1 MDLEFKL
8 RFSESELK
16 EYDERYD
23 YDRSRVDISAANR
36 LNKYYDICPAQGC
49 LTYEQFIDMV
59 KWKSSRRLA
68 AAKANPPE
76 LVEELTR
83 IAFSANHQAARMG
96 ALTLLSGVG
105 LPVASV
111 LMHFGCDRTVP
122 IIDERAL
129 WSLSCEKPKSYTLEF
144 WEAYLHYCRRLA
156 ERNNMSV
163 RSIDRALWKYSE
175 VHQGGLSAS
184 QIARSRRAKEE
195 DFRNSTGIERDRK

>member
-1 MDLEFKL
+1 MDSIFKL
-8 RFSESELK
+8 RFDESKLK

-23 YDRSRVDISAANR
+23 YGRSRADIDDANR
-36 LNKYYDICPAQGC
+36 LNKYYEICPTQGC

-59 KWKSSRRLA
+59 EWKSTRRIA
-68 AAKANPPE
+68 AAKSNSPE
-76 LVEELTR
+76 LVVELTR
-83 IAFSANHQAARMG
+83 MAFSANHQFARMG

-144 WEAYLHYCRRLA
+144 WEAYLRYCRRLA

-184 QIARSRRAKEE
+184 KTAQSRRAKKEE
-195 DFRNSTGIERDRK
+195 IRN